1 MEEFDFTFPNW
12 DVIPSDPVP
21 KPTEA
26 DLLKSLREKGMNFS
40 GYSELETK
48 VWNIRV
54 KGELNETLTE
64 DELALREQS
73 EYWWVMGEI
82 QRQIDYETPSIYING
97 DVFTPAEYDEYVKAQ
112 EAELEEAELE
122 RRSRV

>member
-40 GYSELETK
+40 GYSELENK
-48 VWNIRV
+48 VWYIRV

-64 DELALREQS
+64 DELALSEQS

-97 DVFTPAEYDEYVKAQ
+97 DVFTPAEFDEYVKAQ

>member
-1 MEEFDFTFPNW
+1 MEEIDFNVPNW

-21 KPTEA
+21 KPTES

-73 EYWWVMGEI
+73 EYWCVMDEI

-112 EAELEEAELE
+112 EEELEEAEF
-122 RRSRV
+122 SRCP

>member
-1 MEEFDFTFPNW
+1 MEEFDFTFPTNW
-12 DVIPSDPVP
+12 EVIPSHPAP

-40 GYSELETK
+40 GYSELESK

-73 EYWWVMGEI
+73 EFWCVMDEI

-97 DVFTPAEYDEYVKAQ
+97 DVFTPAEYDEYVKVH
-112 EAELEEAELE
+112 ESELEEEAEF
-122 RRSRV
+122 SRCH

>member
-21 KPTEA
+21 KPTKA

-48 VWNIRV
+48 VWNIRE
-54 KGELNETLTE
+54 KGDLNETLTE

-73 EYWWVMGEI
+73 EYWWVMDEI

-97 DVFTPAEYDEYVKAQ
+97 DVFTPAEYDEYVKVQ
-112 EAELEEAELE
+112 EAELEEEAEF
-122 RRSRV
+122 SRCP

>member
-1 MEEFDFTFPNW
+1 MEEFDFTFPKW

-40 GYSELETK
+40 RYSELETK

-64 DELALREQS
+64 DELALSEQS
-73 EYWWVMGEI
+73 EYWWVMDEI

-112 EAELEEAELE
+112 EAELEEEAEF
-122 RRSRV
+122 SRCP